1 MILQALS
8 RYYERADVETGLAP
22 AGLEW
27 KEISFVLVLDSAGA
41 LLRIEDTR
49 TRAKNKL
56 RGRAFLVPQ
65 SEKRSSGVSANLLW
79 DTAEYALGICR
90 PDSKPDRVIEQHRAF
105 AARAKELAVNDPGV
119 DALNVFLQ
127 ALDLSQWHGDAAWPS
142 LSVEN
147 PNISFRL
154 DTDSF
159 EMLICV
165 RPTVLASFSAES
177 SDAEGERAICLVRN
191 QADQIARLHPVI
203 KGVWGAQSSG
213 ANLVSFNLA
222 AFNSYAKL
230 QGANAPVGAIATFN
244 YTTALNH
251 LLRTDSKNRLQVG
264 DASVAFWASEK
275 SEFTE
280 LFPSF
285 FNEPVADDANLGVGV
300 VANLYRAIENGVYVP
315 EDGNSTFY
323 VLGLAPNAARISVRF
338 WLQDTVANMA
348 TRMVQHFD
356 DLAIARASFELEFLP
371 LWRLL
376 ACTALQGKSANVA
389 PNLAGDTLRCVLAGL
404 PYPATLLGAAI
415 RRVRA
420 ERTIP
425 YARAALIKACL
436 HRQFR
441 TDPIKYAHQELSV
454 SLNPQHPAAGY
465 QIGRLFAALER
476 IQNIAQPGINASI
489 RDRYYGA
496 ASATPASVLP
506 ILLKLKNHHVAKFDS
521 PGQKVWAERLVTEI
535 IGRLNLFPR
544 QLSLQEQGLFAIGYY
559 HQTQAFFAA
568 STPKTGE
575 LP

>member
-8 RYYERADVETGLAP
+8 RYYERADAESGLAP
-22 AGLEW
+22 ARLEW
-27 KEISFVLVLDSAGA
+27 KEISFVLVLDSTGS

-49 TRAKNKL
+49 IRDKKNKL
-56 RGRAFLVPQ
+56 RGRTFLVPQ
-65 SEKRSSGVSANLLW
+65 TEKRASNICANLLW
-79 DTAEYALGICR
+79 DTAEYVLGICR
-90 PDSKPDRVIEQHRAF
+90 PDSKPDRVVEQHRAF
-105 AARAKELAVNDPGV
+105 ATRAKALAVNDVGV
-119 DALNVFLQ
+119 DALNEYLRT
-127 ALDLSQWHGDAAWPS
+127 LDLVQLHSDPAWPS
-142 LSVEN
+142 LCVEN

-154 DTDSF
+154 NTDPF
-159 EMLICV
+159 DMLICV
-165 RPTVLASFSAES
+165 RPAVLASFTNAT
-177 SDAEGERAICLVRN
+177 SDAVGERTMCLVRN
-191 QADQIARLHPVI
+191 QTDQIARLHPVI

-222 AFNSYAKL
+222 AFNSYAKF

-251 LLRTDSKNRLQVG
+251 LLRTDSKNRVQVG

-275 SEFTE
+275 SKFAE
-280 LFPSF
+280 LFTSF
-285 FNEPVADDANLGVGV
+285 FNEPAADDPNQGVGAV
-300 VANLYRAIENGVYVP
+300 QNLYRAVENGVYVR
-315 EDGNSTFY
+315 DDAIFY

-338 WLQDTVANMA
+338 WLQDSVANMA
-348 TRMVQHFD
+348 TRIVQHFD
-356 DLAIARASFELEFLP
+356 DLSIARAPFEMEYLP

-376 ACTALQGKSANVA
+376 ACTALLGKSSNVA

-425 YARAALIKACL
+425 HARAALIKACL

-441 TDPIKYAHQELSV
+441 FDPKKYAHQELSV
-454 SLNPQHPAAGY
+454 SLNPEHPAAGY

-476 IQNIAQPGINASI
+476 IQNIAQPGINANI

-535 IGRLNLFPR
+535 IGRLSLFPR

-559 HQTQAFFAA
+559 HQTQAFFTV
-568 STPKTGE
+568 STPTTGE
-575 LP
+575 SP